1 MRFFAAA
8 FTFFTLAGSALSA
21 SIPPSRTVTK
31 YDGKTSGQHI
41 VQVFEGADKATLIQ
55 QIKDANGQITYDFD
69 IIHGFAGMFPLLF
82 HWTVLP
88 KTSRFVF

>member
-21 SIPPSRTVTK
+21 SIPPTVTK
-31 YDGKTSGQHI
+31 YDGETSGQHI

-55 QIKDANGQITYDFD
+55 QIKDANGQITYDLP
-69 IIHGFAGMFPLLF
+69 IIHGFAGMFSFPF
-82 HWTVLP
+82 NWTILP
-88 KTSRFVF
+88 TTSRFVF